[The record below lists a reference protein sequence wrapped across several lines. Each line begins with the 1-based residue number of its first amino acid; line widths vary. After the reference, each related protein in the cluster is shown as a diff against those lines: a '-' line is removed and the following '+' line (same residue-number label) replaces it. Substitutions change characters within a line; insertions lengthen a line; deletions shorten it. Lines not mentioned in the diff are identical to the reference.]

1 MFKIYLSGMKK
12 SLRRN
17 KLFKTHRGISPI
29 IATLLILGLVTT
41 GVVIGLFQIL
51 PFIERSRIESG
62 LTATQTGLIELDNT
76 IHELIIGGGGFKNVE
91 IDKPLGILS
100 LLPGEDTYF
109 FRGLNTVNGS
119 PLFNQASFFNDS
131 NGIIE
136 FETPADY
143 DIIPVGEFKFLSG
156 PSPYTSRDEVVF
168 LDQTSQ
174 TISEYSSMNII
185 NMTRSP
191 ASIQIDYF
199 YRPKVVVSQTGLNID
214 IQIQFIKLKWSSG
227 LDEAG
232 FLAVENTNNQI
243 GVRYSINPS
252 NSIIFNGTLAPTDR
266 ISIDYQNTGADSDLP
281 SNWNTIWNSANDAS
295 NLVIR
300 LVTHEVELV
309 EYV

>member
-1 MFKIYLSGMKK
+1 VFKIYLSGMKK

-17 KLFKTHRGISPI
+17 KLFKIHRGISPI

-91 IDKPLGILS
+91 IDKPLGIIS
-100 LLPGEDTYF
+100 LLPGEDIYF
-109 FRGLNTVNGS
+109 FSIVNTITPAVLYEYN
-119 PLFNQASFFNDS
+119 NS

-136 FETPADY
+136 FEAPADY

-156 PSPYTSRDEVVF
+156 PDPYTSRDEVVF

-174 TISEYSSMNII
+174 TSSEYSSMNII

-191 ASIQIDYF
+191 TSIQIDYF
-199 YRPKVVVSQTGLNID
+199 YRPKVVVSQSGLNID

-227 LDEAG
+227 LDETD

-252 NSIIFNGTLAPTDR
+252 KSIIFNGTLAPTDR
-266 ISIDYQNTGADSDLP
+266 ISIDYQNTGRSSDAP
-281 SNWNTIWNSANDAS
+281 TNWNTIWNSANDAS
-295 NLVIR
+295 NLVVR
-300 LVTHEVELV
+300 LVTHEVELI